1 MLKIKDN
8 VDLKELEKYG
18 LFPYYSQSTGEIDGY
33 VQKYGYP
40 FVDTAKRPFI
50 ATKKVKKG
58 IIKWRTSIVFGLSV
72 RVPENSR
79 NEEIFLDTLYDLIKD
94 GLVEKI

>member
-18 LFPYYSQSTGEIDGY
+18 LVPYYNQSTGEIDGY
-33 VQKYGYP
+33 EQRYGCP
-40 FVDTAKRPFI
+40 FVDTTKRPFI

-72 RVPENSR
+72 RLPENTG

-94 GLVEKI
+94 GLVVKE